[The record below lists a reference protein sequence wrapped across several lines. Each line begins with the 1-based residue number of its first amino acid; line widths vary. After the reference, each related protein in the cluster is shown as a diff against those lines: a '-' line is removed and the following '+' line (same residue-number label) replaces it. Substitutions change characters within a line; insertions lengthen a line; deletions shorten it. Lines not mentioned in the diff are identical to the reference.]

1 MVITN
6 IYLDNVYAFKD
17 FSMSFVYPKKIV
29 NTPLDGECFKDYP
42 NFRYK
47 KLNILIGSNATGK
60 TSLGKA
66 IWHLCLFLKAK
77 EAKSILD
84 LVCDKTK
91 QTRIVFDYAFKADD
105 VYLNRAD
112 IIVNPVEGNEEQKV
126 LMRFY
131 SEKLLK
137 SDSYESAKDRF
148 DPNVEYKDYLEY
160 LSDVEFGGWNFSF
173 PLTEANY
180 DYVNCPFERD
190 EQEEFRKILL
200 PVIST
205 MDPSIKD
212 VQISTEVDKTYII
225 VPENG
230 EKFYVSHLAK
240 LSSIEKLSS
249 GTKYGFNIAST
260 LYSIKKHRNGFYYID
275 EQFSYSNS
283 EIEIAILNL
292 MVSFLGDG
300 EQLFFTSHNVEL
312 LALNYPNHSFS
323 FLRKVMNNN
332 ENYIEAINAASL
344 EKRNNVNIKNLYDND
359 YFGVYPNLE
368 KIFKLGEEQNE

>member
-1 MVITN
+1 MVIAN
-6 IYLDNVYAFKD
+6 IYLDNVYAFKT
-17 FSMSFVYPKKIV
+17 FNMSFVYPKKLV
-29 NTPLDGECFKDYP
+29 NTPLDGEYFQDYP

-60 TSLGKA
+60 TSLGRA
-66 IWHLCLFLKAK
+66 ILKLCLFLNRK
-77 EAKSILD
+77 EAKPLLG

-91 QTRIVFDYAFKADD
+91 PTKIIFDYATKEGEA
-105 VYLNRAD
+105 VNLNRAD
-112 IIVNPVEGNEEQKV
+112 IVVDPINGAEQKIS
-126 LMRFY
+126 MRFY

-137 SDSYESAKDRF
+137 ADSYESAKQRF
-148 DPNVEYKDYLEY
+148 DESIEYKDYLEV
-160 LSDVEFGGWNFSF
+160 LENIKFSGWNFSF
-173 PLTEANY
+173 PLTEANC
-180 DYVNCPFERD
+180 DFVDCPFEKED
-190 EQEEFRKILL
+190 QEEFKNVLF
-200 PVIST
+200 PVLST
-205 MDPSIKD
+205 LDPAIKD
-212 VQISTEVDKTYII
+212 VLISTEVEKTYIV

-230 EKFYVSHLAK
+230 DKFYISHHAK

-260 LYSIKKHRNGFYYID
+260 LFSIKKHLHGFYYID

-283 EIEIAILNL
+283 EIEIALLNL

-312 LALNYPNHSFS
+312 LSLNYPIHTFT
-323 FLRKVMNNN
+323 FLKKTLVNN

-368 KIFKLGEEQNE
+368 KIFKLGE